1 MWACNIKQLKKGYNQ
16 LNLHTSYKDRLQNQS
31 GIFLGIGKLTNKKAH
46 MEIKINKNKI
56 ENNFEKCLV
65 SLFIFFL

>member
-1 MWACNIKQLKKGYNQ
+1 MNFKDIKKRHMWACNIKQLKKGYNQ

-46 MEIKINKNKI
+46 MEIKINKNK
-56 ENNFEKCLV
+56 
-65 SLFIFFL
+65 S

>member
-46 MEIKINKNKI
+46 MEIKINKNK
-56 ENNFEKCLV
+56 
-65 SLFIFFL
+65 S